1 MLVEISHRE
10 WYYVI
15 IHLSFRFSKLIPVTF
30 MTGFYVANVV
40 SRYWDQFL
48 SLPWPDRLAY
58 KLVSYVPGQVN
69 TYSFIIQQKPLN
81 VITLGQRK
89 TDNINKKIT
98 KSETPKGSLLKVIK
112 DFANLVQLDQINRIV
127 CDHIKRLPQ

>member
-1 MLVEISHRE
+1 M
-10 WYYVI
+10 
-15 IHLSFRFSKLIPVTF
+15 HLSFRFSKLIPVTF

-69 TYSFIIQQKPLN
+69 IYSFIIQQKPLN

-112 DFANLVQLDQINRIV
+112 DLANLVQLDQINRIV
-127 CDHIKRLPQ
+127 CDHIKWLPQ

>member
-1 MLVEISHRE
+1 MNVIMELYTYD

-15 IHLSFRFSKLIPVTF
+15 MPLSFRFSKLIPVTF

-69 TYSFIIQQKPLN
+69 IYSFIIQ
-81 VITLGQRK
+81 
-89 TDNINKKIT
+89 
-98 KSETPKGSLLKVIK
+98 
-112 DFANLVQLDQINRIV
+112 
-127 CDHIKRLPQ
+127 

>member
-1 MLVEISHRE
+1 MIGITSSCILP
-10 WYYVI
+10 
-15 IHLSFRFSKLIPVTF
+15 FRFSKLIPVTF

-69 TYSFIIQQKPLN
+69 VYNLFNNFIVQWKPLT
-81 VITLGQRK
+81 VSILGQR
-89 TDNINKKIT
+89 
-98 KSETPKGSLLKVIK
+98 
-112 DFANLVQLDQINRIV
+112 
-127 CDHIKRLPQ
+127 